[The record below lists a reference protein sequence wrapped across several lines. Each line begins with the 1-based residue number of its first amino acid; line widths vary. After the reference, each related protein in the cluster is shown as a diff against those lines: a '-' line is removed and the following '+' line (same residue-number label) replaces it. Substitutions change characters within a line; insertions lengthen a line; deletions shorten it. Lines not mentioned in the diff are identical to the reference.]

1 MNRTSNRG
9 AKLAV
14 LVAVGATA
22 AGAAHAQVAI
32 GGSIGTTGAA
42 VEAQIQ
48 VLPGLQ
54 LRGGYNYFQYEADD
68 TYDGV
73 DYTGDLDLNSI
84 GAFVDFHPF
93 GNGFLITGG
102 AFLGE
107 KTLDLLARP
116 ANNVQIGN
124 QTYTPAQVG
133 TLGMAAD
140 LEDTAPFVGIG
151 WDTTFENPGIA
162 FKFIAGAMFTGS
174 PQVNLTAT
182 GGTLV
187 NDPAFQAQLVQEEQN
202 LQDEINDYEVYPVV
216 QAGLTL
222 SF

>member
-1 MNRTSNRG
+1 MNR
-9 AKLAV
+9 AIKLAALMAAGV
-14 LVAVGATA
+14 TG

-68 TYDGV
+68 TFDGV
-73 DYTGDLDLNSI
+73 DYTGDLDLNTI

-93 GNGFLITGG
+93 GNSFLITGG
-102 AFLGE
+102 AYFGE
-107 KTLDLLARP
+107 KTLDMLATP
-116 ANNVQIGN
+116 ATNVQIGS
-124 QTYTPAQVG
+124 QTFTPAQVG

-140 LEDTAPFVGIG
+140 LEDVAPFVGIG
-151 WDTTFENPGIA
+151 WDSTFENPGIA

-174 PQVNLTAT
+174 PQVNLTAA
-182 GGTLV
+182 GGTLAA
-187 NDPAFQAQLVQEEQN
+187 DPNFQAQLAQEEQN
-202 LQDEINDYEVYPVV
+202 LQDEISKYEVYPVV
-216 QAGLTL
+216 QAGLTF